1 MKIASYKYIGGFFM
15 RELQQNE
22 MAMLNGGEVL
32 TLSAV
37 LTVLVV
43 AIIAV
48 VCYRLFMSGEGSV
61 SLPGGYKFTWESCV
75 FKI

>member
-1 MKIASYKYIGGFFM
+1 
-15 RELQQNE
+15 

>member
-1 MKIASYKYIGGFFM
+1 M

-48 VCYRLFMSGEGSV
+48 VCYRLFMSVEGSV